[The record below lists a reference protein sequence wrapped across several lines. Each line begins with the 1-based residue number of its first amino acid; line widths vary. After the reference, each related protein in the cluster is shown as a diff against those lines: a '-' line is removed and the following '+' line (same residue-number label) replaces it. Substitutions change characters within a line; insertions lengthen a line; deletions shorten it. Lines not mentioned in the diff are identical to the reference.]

1 MNQLGQPRP
10 PAGPPLIALEGSYP
24 QMGEELGRRT
34 RDLVERSLH
43 TYQRR
48 FRDEAGLGDD
58 DVRRWGGRYR
68 QIAHTYDTRIAQMLE
83 GLAEGAGQPVEQI
96 CALNARTELLYGTGY
111 RDEGCTSIAVLP
123 EHTAEG
129 HTLLAQNWDWQPQQ
143 GPVTFLLAT
152 RDEEGMEV
160 LTLAE
165 AGMLAKSGLN
175 SAGIGVC
182 ANLLVSDR
190 DRGGEGVPYHFLLR
204 GVLQAPRMSV
214 ATRQVLDVARIS
226 SGNLLIADAGGEAID
241 LEVAPEVFGY
251 LLPEDGVVTHANH
264 FASDIPVR
272 DMKVAGSALTLL
284 RAARSRRLMLRSV
297 ARGTTKPEDI
307 VEVLRDHFSFPDSIC
322 RHPDPDQPEN
332 EAVASVYSVVMDLDA
347 RELYIASHSPCAQQY
362 ARWGLSDVFKQD
374 ATATTHFAPGL
385 EQGAAGRGS
394 PARRGSASLS

>member
-1 MNQLGQPRP
+1 MNQLGQAMP
-10 PAGPPLIALEGSYP
+10 PAGPPLIAVEGSYP
-24 QMGEELGRRT
+24 QMGAELGRRT
-34 RDLVERSLH
+34 RDLVERSLD

-58 DVRRWGGRYR
+58 DVRRWGARYH
-68 QIAHTYDTRIAQMLE
+68 QIAHAYDPRIARMLE
-83 GLAEGAGQPVEQI
+83 GLAEGAAQPVEQI
-96 CALNARTELLYGTGY
+96 CALNARTELLFGAGY

-123 EHTAEG
+123 EHTASG

-152 RDEEGMEV
+152 RDEDGHEV

-165 AGMLAKSGLN
+165 AGMLAKSGLS
-175 SAGIGVC
+175 SAGLGVC
-182 ANLLVSDR
+182 ANLLVSDK

-241 LEVAPEVFGY
+241 FEVAPGAFGY

-272 DMKVAGSALTLL
+272 DLKVAGSALTLL

-297 ARGTTKPEDI
+297 ARGTARPEDI
-307 VEVLRDHFSFPDSIC
+307 VEVLRDHYSFPDSIC

-332 EAVASVYSVVMDLDA
+332 EAVASVYSIVMDLDA
-347 RELYIASHSPCAQQY
+347 RELYIASHSPCAEKY
-362 ARWGLSDVFKQD
+362 ARWRLSEVFSPS
-374 ATATTHFAPGL
+374 ATATTHFPP
-385 EQGAAGRGS
+385 EQREGNVA
-394 PARRGSASLS
+394 